1 LRDIKEPSASI
12 NPDYVAYNVAL
23 NNGSELTGFIRSQN
37 ADTLRFVAAD
47 GKETSIRVTDM
58 KELRPS
64 SLSLMPAGLLDPLND
79 GQIRD
84 LLTFLL
90 NEPPKRTR
98 AEIAKMV
105 TSVPG
110 ENASA
115 LNIVLVA
122 GKQDHGPGQHDYP
135 AWQKQWHAL
144 LAPKVKVSDAW
155 NWPSPE
161 QFQSA
166 GVMVFYFWNHDWNPE
181 RLSQLDGFL
190 ARGGGIVLLHSA
202 TIGNDQADLLAE
214 RTGLASYASPRTK
227 YRHMPLELNLVA
239 PADNAITR
247 GLPATIHLLDEPYWP
262 LTGDSKKVE
271 VLATARVDDEARPL
285 MWTFQKGKGRIF
297 ASILGHYTWTL
308 DDPLFRILVLRGIAW
323 AAGADPAVLEHLA
336 IKVTDLK

>member
-1 LRDIKEPSASI
+1 MKIRDLLARGCPSFSFEFFPPKSDEAVQQLEQTI
-12 NPDYVAYNVAL
+12 
-23 NNGSELTGFIRSQN
+23 
-37 ADTLRFVAAD
+37 ADL
-47 GKETSIRVTDM
+47 

-90 NEPPKRTR
+90 QEPPKRTR
-98 AEIAKMV
+98 VESAKMIA
-105 TSVPG
+105 TVPG
-110 ENASA
+110 ENT
-115 LNIVLVA
+115 LNMNIVLVA

-155 NWPSPE
+155 DWPSPE
-161 QFQSA
+161 QFKSA
-166 GVMVFYFWNHDWNPE
+166 GVMIFYFWNHDWNPE
-181 RLSQLDGFL
+181 RLGQLDGFL

-227 YRHMPLELNLVA
+227 YRHMPLELNLVKTTDS
-239 PADNAITR
+239 PITR
-247 GLPATIHLLDEPYWP
+247 GLPATLHLLDEPYWP
-262 LTGDSKKVE
+262 LTGDIKQVE
-271 VLATARVDDEARPL
+271 LLATASVDDEVRPL
-285 MWTFQKGKGRIF
+285 MWTFQKGKGRVF

-323 AAGADPAVLEHLA
+323 AAGADPAALEQLA
-336 IKVTDLK
+336 TTDTNVK